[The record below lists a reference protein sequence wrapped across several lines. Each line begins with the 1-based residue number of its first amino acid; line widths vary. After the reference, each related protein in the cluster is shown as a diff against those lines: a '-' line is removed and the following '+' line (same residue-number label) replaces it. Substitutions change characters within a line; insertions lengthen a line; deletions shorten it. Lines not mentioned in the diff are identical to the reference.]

1 MPLTRCRGA
10 HLARLA
16 RIAER
21 FRHGTI
27 VIYGLRNPAFP
38 TAARRVPE
46 ESPQRGKKEYGSGAF
61 TASEGAWHEVRP
73 ASAGAR
79 PPEEKGVS
87 VGLYGVKL

>member
-1 MPLTRCRGA
+1 MSRKG
-10 HLARLA
+10 
-16 RIAER
+16 EN
-21 FRHGTI
+21 GTI